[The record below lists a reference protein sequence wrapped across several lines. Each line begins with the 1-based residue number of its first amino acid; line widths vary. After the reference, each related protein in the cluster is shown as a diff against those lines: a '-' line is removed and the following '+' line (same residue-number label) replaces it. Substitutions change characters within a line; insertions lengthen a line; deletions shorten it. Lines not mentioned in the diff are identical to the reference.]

1 MGQVTVFSGP
11 QRRRRWSDEQKL
23 QILSEAFTPGA
34 CPSEVAR
41 RHDISRGQLYTWR
54 GKLAVDAA
62 STSSDSSGFA
72 EAVVIGSADPSSSG
86 SGAAI
91 IVDMPGGRRITVFAL
106 ASPGLAAAALKA
118 LR

>member
-34 CPSEVAR
+34 CSSEVAR

-54 GKLAVDAA
+54 IAEQPLSRLDELLPWKWNRG
-62 STSSDSSGFA
+62 SD
-72 EAVVIGSADPSSSG
+72 
-86 SGAAI
+86 
-91 IVDMPGGRRITVFAL
+91 AL
-106 ASPGLAAAALKA
+106 AA
-118 LR
+118 